1 MEPRDMAL
9 MRRYQSDPTFE
20 SYGTDGLECHSRIV
34 DDPERTWSGATRL
47 SPLEF
52 DFSWLSVRVGSLMVL
67 AGKRLVHTG
76 YGLRNVN
83 RAA

>member
-1 MEPRDMAL
+1 MEPRDLAQ
-9 MRRYQSDPTFE
+9 MRRYQSDPIFE
-20 SYGTDGLECHSRIV
+20 PYGLECHTRIV

-47 SPLEF
+47 SPLEL
-52 DFSWLSVRVGSLMVL
+52 DFSWLTVRVGSLMVL

>member
-1 MEPRDMAL
+1 MEPRDL
-9 MRRYQSDPTFE
+9 VLLRRYQADPNSE
-20 SYGTDGLECHSRIV
+20 PYGTAELECHSRIV
-34 DDPERTWSGATRL
+34 DDPERSWSGATRL
-47 SPLEF
+47 SPLEI
-52 DFSWLSVRVGSLMVL
+52 DFSWLSIRVGSLMVL